1 MAHRSLLLPSRF
13 PFKTRLSVRIT
24 DLNYGG
30 HVGNDRFL
38 SFLHEIR
45 VQFLRQVNILESTNE
60 GVGLILTDVTMN
72 FLAQSFHGD
81 ELDCATAAA
90 NPGASRFDLYYKIE
104 RDGAPVLRARTGM
117 ACFDYQ
123 RQRVCR
129 MTDQIRDNLPWS
141 SFDEP
146 RDEPTVKPT

>member
-1 MAHRSLLLPSRF
+1 MNSENMGHRSLHLPNRF
-13 PFKTRLSVRIT
+13 PFKTRLTVRIT
-24 DLNYGG
+24 DLNYGA

-45 VQFLRQVNILESTNE
+45 VQFLGQVNILESDNE

-72 FLAQSFHGD
+72 FIGQSFHGD
-81 ELDCATAAA
+81 ELDCAAAAA
-90 NPGASRFDLYYKIE
+90 NPGASRFDIYYKIE
-104 RDGAPVLRARTGM
+104 RGGEPILRARTGM

-129 MTDQIRDNLPWS
+129 MPDQIRESLPWS
-141 SFDEP
+141 SFDES
-146 RDEPTVKPT
+146 D